1 MKLIRS
7 RVTCTTLLAALALAL
22 ALAGVPQRG
31 PTPTTRTAGL
41 SHVAVGYVIH
51 VA

>member
-1 MKLIRS
+1 MNLPGYYNQ
-7 RVTCTTLLAALALAL
+7 AMLALAL

-41 SHVAVGYVIH
+41 SHVAVYK
-51 VA
+51 